1 MESSTGR
8 ASICRS
14 TGLASNGLKS
24 PCSVAVGGFLAG
36 GEVTAGV
43 CQKHT
48 LHYKNPRNIVKV

>member
-14 TGLASNGLKS
+14 TGLASNGLNS

-43 CQKHT
+43 
-48 LHYKNPRNIVKV
+48 